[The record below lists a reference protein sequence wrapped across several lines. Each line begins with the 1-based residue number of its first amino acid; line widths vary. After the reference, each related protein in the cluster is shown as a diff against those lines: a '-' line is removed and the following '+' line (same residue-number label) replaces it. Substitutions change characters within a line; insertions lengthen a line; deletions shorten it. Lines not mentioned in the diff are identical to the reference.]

1 MAVKNIEESVVC
13 ILVQKILSNT
23 YISLYNVLFC
33 LKHILRLQKFNS
45 IYAAIFPSWY
55 STIKIQNSFVPFVQF
70 LKIWVYILLN
80 VIKVNPIYWI
90 FEALLALLIKL
101 KYCWPLLARGRPRK
115 IIGKTLIFDSWK
127 NSQHICLSKSRFGWS
142 LTH

>member
-1 MAVKNIEESVVC
+1 MAVKDIEEESVVC

-70 LKIWVYILLN
+70 LKIWVYIYTTKCNQSKSNILDIWGIISTPDKTEILPAI
-80 VIKVNPIYWI
+80 VGQGEGQEKSSEKLW
-90 FEALLALLIKL
+90 FLIL
-101 KYCWPLLARGRPRK
+101 
-115 IIGKTLIFDSWK
+115 GKTARMSV
-127 NSQHICLSKSRFGWS
+127 S
-142 LTH
+142 LKVSSVDL

>member
-1 MAVKNIEESVVC
+1 MLKHSTTKYTLVQFKLQRPNIKWQFKDIEESVVC

-70 LKIWVYILLN
+70 LRKMIIHN
-80 VIKVNPIYWI
+80 IIKVNPIYWI
-90 FEALLALLIKL
+90 FEVLVLLLKL
-101 KYCWPLLARGRPRK
+101 RYCWLL
-115 IIGKTLIFDSWK
+115 LNFD
-127 NSQHICLSKSRFGWS
+127 F
-142 LTH
+142 

>member
-1 MAVKNIEESVVC
+1 M
-13 ILVQKILSNT
+13 QKILSNT

-70 LKIWVYILLN
+70 LRKMIIHN
-80 VIKVNPIYWI
+80 IIKVNPIYWI
-90 FEALLALLIKL
+90 FEALLALLMIKL
-101 KYCWPLLARGRPRK
+101 KYCWPLFARGRPRK

-127 NSQHICLSKSRFGWS
+127 NSQHICLSKSRFG
-142 LTH
+142 

>member
-70 LKIWVYILLN
+70 LKIWVYIYTTKCNQSKSN
-80 VIKVNPIYWI
+80 VLDIWGIISTPDKTEI
-90 FEALLALLIKL
+90 LLAIVGQGEGQEKSSEKLWFLILGRTASISVSL
-101 KYCWPLLARGRPRK
+101 KVGSVDL
-115 IIGKTLIFDSWK
+115 
-127 NSQHICLSKSRFGWS
+127 
-142 LTH
+142 

>member
-1 MAVKNIEESVVC
+1 MAVKNIEEESVVC

-70 LKIWVYILLN
+70 FKNMSIYVLLN
-80 VIKVNPIYWI
+80 IIKVNPIYWI
-90 FEALLALLIKL
+90 LEALLAPLLIKL

-127 NSQHICLSKSRFGWS
+127 NSQHICLSKSPFG
-142 LTH
+142 